1 MTLLKLSVSL
11 QLREG
16 TSVIPPGYF
25 ASGSPGAPGT
35 PGESP
40 EGTE

>member
-1 MTLLKLSVSL
+1 MTLLKLSVSV

-16 TSVIPPGYF
+16 TPVIPPGYF
-25 ASGSPGAPGT
+25 AACSLGAPGT